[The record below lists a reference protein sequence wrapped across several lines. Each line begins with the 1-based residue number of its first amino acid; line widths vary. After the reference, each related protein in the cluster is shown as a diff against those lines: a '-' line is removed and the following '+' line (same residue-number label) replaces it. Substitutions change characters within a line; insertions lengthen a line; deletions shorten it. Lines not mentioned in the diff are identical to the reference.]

1 MSVQRKHRI
10 SKRRRATASGL
21 VNFYIHGHRDAKA
34 NELNGESFE
43 GASII
48 AIIRRGLPVKELSL
62 LQRSLDLPIEKLA
75 PKLGISRATLHRR
88 KARGVLGPHESD
100 RVVRFARLLGK
111 ALEVFETEENA
122 RRWLQSPQV
131 G

>member
-10 SKRRRATASGL
+10 SKRRPATASGL
-21 VNFYIHGHRDAKA
+21 VNFYIHGHAGAK
-34 NELNGESFE
+34 ELNGESFE
-43 GASII
+43 RASII
-48 AIIRRGLPVKELSL
+48 AIFRRGLPVKELSL